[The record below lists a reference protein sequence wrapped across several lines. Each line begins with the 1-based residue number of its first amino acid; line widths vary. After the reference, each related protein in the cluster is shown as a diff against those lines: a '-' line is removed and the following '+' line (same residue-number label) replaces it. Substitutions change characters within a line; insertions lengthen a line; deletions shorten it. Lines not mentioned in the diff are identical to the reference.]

1 VLYIFQRQIAR
12 LPLLPGKALRI
23 PWVPDLACI
32 RRCADSGPGPS
43 YPATLAPFRLSGAAT
58 TTTGGG
64 GSRRGCSGRG
74 RACARGRMGS
84 SRRGSAVATS
94 SRRRGRG
101 GKGNGVR
108 GSASATIL
116 AVEGNDFDGA
126 SKAQGGEVEDGIAV
140 SDEIIEGVV
149 QGERAT
155 QLLKGR
161 SIRAEVKFGQVV
173 PIGSSIHGESQ
184 PDLADGDGLTRGD
197 VAGTDGGPAV
207 ATIL

>member
-1 VLYIFQRQIAR
+1 MLYIFRRQIAR
-12 LPLLPGKALRI
+12 LPLLPRKALRI

-58 TTTGGG
+58 TGGG
-64 GSRRGCSGRG
+64 GSRRACPGRG
-74 RACARGRMGS
+74 RACGCGCGRMGS
-84 SRRGSAVATS
+84 SGRGSAGATS

-101 GKGNGVR
+101 RKGNGVR
-108 GSASATIL
+108 RSASAAVL

-126 SKAQGGEVEDGIAV
+126 SEAQGGEVEDGIAV
-140 SDEIIEGVV
+140 SDEIIESVV
-149 QGERAT
+149 QGERAA

-161 SIRAEVKFGQVV
+161 SVRTEVKFGQVV
-173 PIGSSIHGESQ
+173 PIASSIHGEAQ
-184 PDLADGDGLTRGD
+184 PDLANGDGLTRGD